1 MGEDALRI
9 TSRLSRGTMLRETAR
24 YEKLCRHIL
33 YSKEFMR
40 MFDYVQLPTF
50 EIASDAAASFR
61 EILTR
66 HKALAAEYLE
76 SNFDSFFTAFNAM
89 LEKGNYVTRRQSLKL
104 LSELLLD
111 RANIAS
117 MMRYIGS
124 VENLCLMMN
133 LLRDEARSIQFEA
146 FHVFKVF
153 VANPNK
159 PAPVRSILSMN
170 REKMIGYLANFQNDR
185 EDEQFTREGDA
196 DASIGADGE
205 AEAGGKSESTRRAGK
220 SESTGGGRGKVSRR
234 GATRRENVVV
244 VPADAY
250 SIVPKASEWNHRGR
264 RRATRP
270 SPPDAAR
277 RWRLSARV
285 ELEGWPTPASP
296 PSRRATRTR
305 DSIARERSTPRVR
318 GWALAPLRRW
328 CLRPDRSDTRR
339 DAARSLGFC
348 TRSRRLRARGG
359 TRRTRRGRSVG
370 TSGRRERRPRRGPRR
385 RVGPARAR

>member
-1 MGEDALRI
+1 
-9 TSRLSRGTMLRETAR
+9 MLREKTAR

-185 EDEQFTREGDA
+185 EDEQFTEEKAMLTRLLEQM
-196 DASIGADGE
+196 GE
-205 AEAGGKSESTRRAGK
+205 AEAGGEK
-220 SESTGGGRGKVSRR
+220 
-234 GATRRENVVV
+234 
-244 VPADAY
+244 
-250 SIVPKASEWNHRGR
+250 
-264 RRATRP
+264 
-270 SPPDAAR
+270 
-277 RWRLSARV
+277 
-285 ELEGWPTPASP
+285 
-296 PSRRATRTR
+296 
-305 DSIARERSTPRVR
+305 
-318 GWALAPLRRW
+318 
-328 CLRPDRSDTRR
+328 
-339 DAARSLGFC
+339 
-348 TRSRRLRARGG
+348 
-359 TRRTRRGRSVG
+359 
-370 TSGRRERRPRRGPRR
+370 
-385 RVGPARAR
+385 

>member
-1 MGEDALRI
+1 MSSFFKKHKRTPAELATKLSNALKNLSEGGDDKVRPAKTLAFLRATRAFRGFEDRGLTLPPPPPDTSLLPREQCQESCAKYLGEMRNIMFGEDDAEPDPALQASLVTETHRAGLLGDLVTLVPKLFFETRKDAAAVFNAMIRHPIGDDQRLPLVVYLDENPRHLLTILTASELGEDAPGNNAASL
-9 TSRLSRGTMLRETAR
+9 TYGTMLREVAR
-24 YEKLCRHIL
+24 YENLCRHIL
-33 YSKEFMR
+33 YSEEFMR

-76 SNFDSFFTAFNAM
+76 SNFDSFFNAFNAM

-159 PAPVRSILSMN
+159 PAPVLSILSMN

-185 EDEQFTREGDA
+185 EDEQFTEEKAMLTRLLEQM
-196 DASIGADGE
+196 GE
-205 AEAGGKSESTRRAGK
+205 AEAGGGK
-220 SESTGGGRGKVSRR
+220 
-234 GATRRENVVV
+234 
-244 VPADAY
+244 
-250 SIVPKASEWNHRGR
+250 
-264 RRATRP
+264 
-270 SPPDAAR
+270 
-277 RWRLSARV
+277 
-285 ELEGWPTPASP
+285 
-296 PSRRATRTR
+296 
-305 DSIARERSTPRVR
+305 
-318 GWALAPLRRW
+318 
-328 CLRPDRSDTRR
+328 
-339 DAARSLGFC
+339 
-348 TRSRRLRARGG
+348 
-359 TRRTRRGRSVG
+359 
-370 TSGRRERRPRRGPRR
+370 
-385 RVGPARAR
+385 

>member
-1 MGEDALRI
+1 MRNIMFGEDESQPDPALQASLVSETHRAGLLGDLVTLVPKLFFETRKDAAAVFNGMVRHPIGNDNRLPLVDYLDENPRHLLTILTASEMGEDAPGNNAASL
-9 TSRLSRGTMLRETAR
+9 TYGTMLRETAR

-89 LEKGNYVTRRQSLKL
+89 LERGNYVTRRQSLKL

-170 REKMIGYLANFQNDR
+170 REKMTGYLANFQNDR
-185 EDEQFTREGDA
+185 EDEQFTEEKAMLTRLLEQM
-196 DASIGADGE
+196 GE
-205 AEAGGKSESTRRAGK
+205 AEAGGEK
-220 SESTGGGRGKVSRR
+220 
-234 GATRRENVVV
+234 
-244 VPADAY
+244 
-250 SIVPKASEWNHRGR
+250 
-264 RRATRP
+264 
-270 SPPDAAR
+270 
-277 RWRLSARV
+277 
-285 ELEGWPTPASP
+285 
-296 PSRRATRTR
+296 
-305 DSIARERSTPRVR
+305 
-318 GWALAPLRRW
+318 
-328 CLRPDRSDTRR
+328 
-339 DAARSLGFC
+339 
-348 TRSRRLRARGG
+348 
-359 TRRTRRGRSVG
+359 
-370 TSGRRERRPRRGPRR
+370 
-385 RVGPARAR
+385 